1 MKRIIRQ
8 ILNFAFVGVLA
19 TVIDYLVFALL
30 FNGITIHYLVATI
43 IAFVVSTIFNYWAS
57 MRYVFTSRYQDNQK
71 MREFLIFV
79 GLSILGLM
87 LTTVLMKITVDL
99 LLIHPNIA
107 KILVTG
113 LVMVF
118 NFITR
123 KIFIEGH

>member
-30 FNGITIHYLVATI
+30 FNGLKIHYLVATI
-43 IAFVVSTIFNYWAS
+43 LAFIISTVFNYWAS
-57 MRYVFTSRYQDNQK
+57 MRFVFTSRYQDNQK
-71 MREFLIFV
+71 MQEFLTFV

-87 LTTVLMKITVDL
+87 LTTILMKITVDL
-99 LLIHPNIA
+99 LMIHPNIA

-123 KIFIEGH
+123 KVFIEGR